1 MRHLLLWLLLVTL
14 SPPTG
19 AAPSAAVTLAPA
31 SVRIFTETLLAY
43 GVIDPDPDQVT
54 TVSLPHAGLID
65 RVWVRPGQRLSRGD
79 RLLELVTAPEARMQ
93 YLQAQSGLAY
103 ARQNLERARRLY
115 REQLATRSDLDAARR
130 DLANARAALQ
140 ALQQRAQDLRT
151 MTLTAPRDGIVI
163 RVDLTQGQ
171 QAAAGAGALLIAD
184 PNRLVAR
191 LGVEAEDLVRLRV
204 GTEVT
209 IHPVFTP
216 AWEIKT
222 RIREIHAMIDPATR
236 LVEVLVPIP
245 ASQSERLI
253 LGSQVVGRIRLASR
267 TALAVPR
274 SAVLR
279 DDGGAYVFTVSNG
292 KARKTK
298 VETGLEERDWV
309 EIRAG
314 LAAGAQVVTLGNYE
328 LRDGM
333 TVREAAP

>member
-1 MRHLLLWLLLVTL
+1 MYLLILLLLL
-14 SPPTG
+14 SPLPPA
-19 AAPSAAVTLAPA
+19 AAPSAAVTLAPVG
-31 SVRIFTETLLAY
+31 VRTFTETLAAY

-54 TVSLPHAGLID
+54 TVSLPHAGLVD
-65 RVWVRPGQRLSRGD
+65 RVWVRPGQRIARGD
-79 RLLELVTAPEARMQ
+79 RLLELVTAPEAWMQ
-93 YLQAQSGLAY
+93 YLQARSNLDY
-103 ARQNLERARRLY
+103 ARRNLERVRRLY
-115 REQLATRSDLDAARR
+115 GEQLATRGDLDAARR
-130 DLANARAALQ
+130 DLAAARVALE
-140 ALQQRAQDLRT
+140 ALQQRAQDLQA
-151 MTLTAPRDGIVI
+151 MTLAAPRDGIVI

-191 LGVEAEDLVRLRV
+191 LGVEPEDLDRLRV

-216 AWEIKT
+216 AWKIRT
-222 RIREIHAMIDPATR
+222 QIREIHAMIDPATR
-236 LVEVLVPIP
+236 LVEVLAPIP
-245 ASQSERLI
+245 PSQTARLI
-253 LGSQVVGRIRLASR
+253 LSSQVVGRIRLASR

-279 DDGGAYVFTVSNG
+279 AEGGAYVFTVSHG
-292 KARKTK
+292 KARKTA
-298 VETGLEERDWV
+298 VETGLEEGDWV

-333 TVREAAP
+333 AVREAAP